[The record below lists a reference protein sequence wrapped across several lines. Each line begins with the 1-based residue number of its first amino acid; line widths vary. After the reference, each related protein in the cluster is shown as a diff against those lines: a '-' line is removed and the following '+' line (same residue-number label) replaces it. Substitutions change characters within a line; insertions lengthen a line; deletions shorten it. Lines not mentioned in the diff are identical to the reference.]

1 MRTGQLPPPDGGPAN
16 KHPSLV
22 IFYLFIGKFVL
33 TYISMFT
40 FRVLSLNISATM
52 RLEYMQSL
60 LHQPVSKLDEI
71 SVGTVANTI
80 TGLSNTIQQSVS
92 DKLAQLF
99 QALALLL
106 AAYVI
111 AFRYSWALT
120 LVTSSAILFIV
131 LAFCITVPILVK
143 GQQNVDKADAKHAS
157 IAAEVFNS
165 IRTVFSLGAEAQLSA
180 KYTSWIEE
188 ARSRGLKLSLVTGI
202 HLGLLMFAMYASFSL
217 AFWFG
222 LKLFWEGH
230 IKNVNT
236 VITCVGP

>member
-1 MRTGQLPPPDGGPAN
+1 MPSPDNESAN
-16 KHPSLV
+16 KHPSLI

-33 TYISMFT
+33 TYISMFA
-40 FRVLSLNISATM
+40 FRVLGLHISATM

-99 QALALLL
+99 QALALLI

-143 GQQNVDKADAKHAS
+143 GQQNVDNADAKHAS
-157 IAAEVFNS
+157 IAAEVFHS
-165 IRTVFSLGAEAQLSA
+165 IRTVFSLGAEAQLSE

-188 ARSRGLKLSLVTGI
+188 ARSRGLKLSMVTGI

-230 IKNVNT
+230 IEDVST
-236 VITCVGP
+236 VITCVGS